1 METGLR
7 FGAPQRGHKSLPG
20 RWRVLALV
28 LLAALLAGLVWTRL
42 AYWQVVR
49 HVDLAASAQAQYREV
64 VELPALRGAIFDR
77 NLKQLVVNT
86 TVYSAFVS
94 PDQVPDSQRARVAL
108 ALATVLGADA
118 PKVNQILASGKKFSY
133 IARRFPKDKADQLR
147 SMLLPGVGLEEEQQR
162 AYLPG
167 IAGSSLAANV
177 LGFVNYA
184 RLQHPVRGRAGARR
198 RGEEGERRE
207 RKRADHGPRDRR
219 HHRVG

>member
-1 METGLR
+1 MDLGLR
-7 FGAPQRGHKSLPG
+7 YGAPKRSHHAPG

-28 LLAALLAGLVWTRL
+28 LAAALLAGLVWTRL

-86 TVYSAFVS
+86 TGYSAFVS
-94 PDQVPDSQRARVAL
+94 PDQVPDNQRARVAL

-133 IARRFPKDKADQLR
+133 IARRFSKDKA
-147 SMLLPGVGLEEEQQR
+147 
-162 AYLPG
+162 
-167 IAGSSLAANV
+167 
-177 LGFVNYA
+177 
-184 RLQHPVRGRAGARR
+184 
-198 RGEEGERRE
+198 
-207 RKRADHGPRDRR
+207 
-219 HHRVG
+219 